1 MSDLRL
7 TWSEF
12 GYERKSFWR
21 DPMSVFATVA
31 LPLLYLFIFVTNF
44 GSHHEDVAGQAGP
57 IKTSI
62 YLVATIV
69 SVAIVSATFFNVTT
83 ALVQEREGGIL
94 KRMRAAPLPT
104 WVFIAARVANAVFVS
119 VLLTVLL
126 VALGRLVYGVPV
138 PTTRLPAVAL
148 ALAVSS
154 FSFCCLAFA
163 FTLAVRKANAA
174 TSLGMGVMLTLF
186 FLSGNFFNVKSHAM
200 LTVARIFPVKHLN
213 DAMLTAFN
221 PQTHGSGIT
230 WTALAVIAAWGV
242 GALLVSARFFR
253 WTPGSS

>member
-21 DPMSVFATVA
+21 DPMSVFATLA

-104 WVFIAARVANAVFVS
+104 WVLHRRPRRQR
-119 VLLTVLL
+119 
-126 VALGRLVYGVPV
+126 RL
-138 PTTRLPAVAL
+138 R
-148 ALAVSS
+148 
-154 FSFCCLAFA
+154 
-163 FTLAVRKANAA
+163 
-174 TSLGMGVMLTLF
+174 
-186 FLSGNFFNVKSHAM
+186 
-200 LTVARIFPVKHLN
+200 
-213 DAMLTAFN
+213 
-221 PQTHGSGIT
+221 
-230 WTALAVIAAWGV
+230 V
-242 GALLVSARFFR
+242 GAADGAPRRARPARLRRSRPDHAASRRSRSHWRSAAFRFAASPSPSPSR
-253 WTPGSS
+253 CARPTPPQPRAWA